1 MVLTCIM
8 VVYETPRLEEY
19 EKSWA
24 CCVLQA
30 LGSSA
35 RVGCRHS
42 QRSMPGEVSKTVKNT
57 HRKRVFLRFIIHV
70 SPCLLAGAK
79 GLLDRII
86 RGHHVDG
93 EAGALFLQSRLPS
106 FWSCPVFTPVHLST
120 CSSMRPETYLSSYVL
135 HVIPFLKTACL
146 SMSHFF
152 LLFACRPIH
161 PSIPI
166 LPDPSFHPAT
176 DTHPPICSS
185 ICPSRPLMTPLYYNP
200 LYLSHSTY
208 IYLCLFTSI

>member
-1 MVLTCIM
+1 MSHRVSSQVPRAFWTGLFGGITWTERRGPCSCNHAFHLFGAVRFYTC
-8 VVYETPRLEEY
+8 P
-19 EKSWA
+19 
-24 CCVLQA
+24 
-30 LGSSA
+30 
-35 RVGCRHS
+35 
-42 QRSMPGEVSKTVKNT
+42 
-57 HRKRVFLRFIIHV
+57 
-70 SPCLLAGAK
+70 
-79 GLLDRII
+79 
-86 RGHHVDG
+86 
-93 EAGALFLQSRLPS
+93 
-106 FWSCPVFTPVHLST
+106 PVHLCVRKPICLLT
-120 CSSMRPETYLSSYVL
+120 CHPIFKNSLS
-135 HVIPFLKTACL
+135 ACL

-200 LYLSHSTY
+200 LYLSHTTY

>member
-1 MVLTCIM
+1 MSHRVSSQ
-8 VVYETPRLEEY
+8 VPRAFWTGLFGGITWTERRGPC
-19 EKSWA
+19 SCNHA
-24 CCVLQA
+24 FHLFGAV
-30 LGSSA
+30 
-35 RVGCRHS
+35 R
-42 QRSMPGEVSKTVKNT
+42 
-57 HRKRVFLRFIIHV
+57 FL
-70 SPCLLAGAK
+70 
-79 GLLDRII
+79 
-86 RGHHVDG
+86 
-93 EAGALFLQSRLPS
+93 
-106 FWSCPVFTPVHLST
+106 HLST